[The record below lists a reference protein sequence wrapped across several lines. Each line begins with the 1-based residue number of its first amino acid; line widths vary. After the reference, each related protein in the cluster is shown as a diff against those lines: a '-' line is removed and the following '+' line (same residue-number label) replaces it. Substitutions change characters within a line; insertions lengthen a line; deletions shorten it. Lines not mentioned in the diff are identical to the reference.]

1 MDAVTDDMATPSGV
15 ITFLFTDIERSTRR
29 WEADA
34 NATAAALETHDEVM
48 RGAVT
53 MGVATGEAEQRGGDY
68 FGAVLNRAARVM
80 SAGHGGQI
88 LLDGQTAGLVN
99 ELDLIVLG
107 TRRLRDLAQPVD
119 VFQVDAPGLRA
130 EFPGAEHTGCER
142 RESAGTHNEFGGAV
156 IGAHRGPG
164 GAEGASVGH
173 ADRRRRGR

>member
-15 ITFLFTDIERSTRR
+15 ITFLFTDIEGSTRR

-130 EFPGAEHTGCER
+130 EFPGLNTLDAN
-142 RESAGTHNEFGGAV
+142 AGNLRAPTT
-156 IGAHRGPG
+156 
-164 GAEGASVGH
+164 SLVGRSSELIEVQE
-173 ADRRRRGR
+173 ALKAPSPPRPSGS